1 VATAGDSVDSPRAVA
16 RIALAAAVGL
26 VQAYAMFAVAQP
38 ILAGRGL
45 DVPLTDP
52 TALRGGAWATPAT
65 AGVALLGLGTGLL
78 LRYTAGAVSTVLMV
92 MLGIPI
98 IGLFLPRSWSAMT
111 KDLPADAGWAL
122 FTPSRHALEVG
133 AAAAVFFGYVAV
145 LLASAALALIRR
157 DA

>member
-1 VATAGDSVDSPRAVA
+1 VATAGDGVDSPRAVA

-65 AGVALLGLGTGLL
+65 AGSRCSAW
-78 LRYTAGAVSTVLMV
+78 APACCC
-92 MLGIPI
+92 GIP
-98 IGLFLPRSWSAMT
+98 
-111 KDLPADAGWAL
+111 PA
-122 FTPSRHALEVG
+122 R
-133 AAAAVFFGYVAV
+133 
-145 LLASAALALIRR
+145 
-157 DA
+157 